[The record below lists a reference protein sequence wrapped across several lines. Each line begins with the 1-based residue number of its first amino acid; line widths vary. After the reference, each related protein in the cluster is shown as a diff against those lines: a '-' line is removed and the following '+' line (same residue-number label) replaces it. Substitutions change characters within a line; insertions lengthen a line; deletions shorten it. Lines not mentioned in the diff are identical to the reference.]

1 MNSSNNGFWSES
13 DHIKDRRFAIPIDL
27 EYLLDQ
33 AQDQNAGGGRINWV
47 VAGRTIGEAS
57 ETRIARDAVT
67 KTGVDAT
74 VWALSPI

>member
-1 MNSSNNGFWSES
+1 L
-13 DHIKDRRFAIPIDL
+13 D
-27 EYLLDQ
+27 YLPDQ